1 MRIDGNSGWTPASAT
16 RGSPVSESRSVET
29 SRIMN
34 DVDTARRVALSALHN
49 ERFSA
54 ALEKLSDPRSSD
66 ALMLMGRDDGANADH
81 KSVMS
86 AYADNS
92 E

>member
-1 MRIDGNSGWTPASAT
+1 MRIDGNSGWTTASVS
-16 RGSPVSESRSVET
+16 RGTPMADSKSVET

-34 DVDTARRVALSALHN
+34 DVDAARRVALSALHN

-66 ALMLMGRDDGANADH
+66 ALILMGRDDGANADH

>member
-1 MRIDGNSGWTPASAT
+1 MRIDGNSGWTPAAAS
-16 RGSPVSESRSVET
+16 RGSSVSESRSVET

-66 ALMLMGRDDGANADH
+66 ALMLMARDDGSNADQ

>member
-1 MRIDGNSGWTPASAT
+1 
-16 RGSPVSESRSVET
+16 
-29 SRIMN
+29 
-34 DVDTARRVALSALHN
+34 VALSALHN

-66 ALMLMGRDDGANADH
+66 ALILMGRDDGANADH